1 MNTYTFQE
9 ILQLPMIISDKI
21 YFALNK
27 HGSKMITQTQFSN
40 GIYQL
45 LYNDLL
51 YKFRICFEIFDF
63 DNDGSVC
70 KDDAFLI
77 LSHFHLIQNTNESI
91 NYLEKVIDNF
101 FLNDETL
108 TKENTFN
115 LISNLFRNCVT
126 IKL

>member
-1 MNTYTFQE
+1 MSIDSSQIESLIKYTTPSFIPKKTSLINFLREIYANVSKRSNNNMNTYTFQE

-63 DNDGSVC
+63 DNDGAVC
-70 KDDAFLI
+70 KDDAFL
-77 LSHFHLIQNTNESI
+77 F
-91 NYLEKVIDNF
+91 V
-101 FLNDETL
+101 
-108 TKENTFN
+108 
-115 LISNLFRNCVT
+115 C
-126 IKL
+126 